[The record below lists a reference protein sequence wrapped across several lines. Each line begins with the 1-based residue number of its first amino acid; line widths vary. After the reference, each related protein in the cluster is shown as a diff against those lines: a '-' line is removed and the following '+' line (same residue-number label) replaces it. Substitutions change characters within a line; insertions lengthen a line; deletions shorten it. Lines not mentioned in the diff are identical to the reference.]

1 MASAPPVSV
10 VMNGGSPPNTMKS
23 ADPDTTAPEPGS
35 HGGGDARGPG
45 PWRMRLTLLLPL
57 LALVAGAVAGSWLAP
72 ISTPFGPAWTEPS
85 SEQPATL
92 VLINRP
98 LDDPDAIDA
107 IAAALANLGV
117 TEQSMAL
124 AVRAFAAADRP
135 PLRLGDA
142 VRLPLPDGAPLV
154 LLANTTLDGAGF
166 PGPATAAAST
176 PDSAPPGP
184 QTPTTPQ
191 AQAPTVET
199 APTGKG
205 DFDATQ
211 RAPAQQTQQPQ
222 SLAPQTVVPQQ
233 QDGAS
238 ARLYAT
244 APTLLA
250 SSVAAGW
257 LQAAQSGASTL
268 TILQIALPGAPVA
281 LPKAQFQAGVW
292 QAGALVYPYVHDLSV
307 TPVEAEE
314 MLMDR
319 DSAYRLVIRRL
330 PAEIATALP
339 ATSQTPL
346 WRRPFDALAATLPP
360 AGLTA
365 ALTPGVP
372 LAAAERPA
380 IRDDG
385 TIDAAWVNP
394 IISVLEAGPTRSW
407 VPAGAALAALYL
419 GAAVLLGAS
428 RQRPDRARRIRGFLA
443 AASLTAGAI
452 GLTLGVDPD
461 WVGVVGARPGDG
473 AVPAISLLLALVAVT
488 PALSA
493 PLLFRVPLWDGE
505 RSAGPGSDPADE
517 TTQKPDTA
525 ALRAVL
531 HRDLPT
537 ADDALGFARI
547 AHALA
552 DFLDHRNTRPPVVLA
567 VNGPWGSGKSSIMKM
582 VQVRLEPTRRFNVV
596 WFNAWR
602 YRHRD
607 EILHAFLVS
616 MSSHLSERWT
626 PLAALRLAGAR
637 LRRASLGQLLMLSM
651 PVLVAGTAL
660 IALLVPDTA
669 ALAEALARLPLAA
682 GSTDAVAAPLAAV
695 GAGGLLRYLLPF
707 RRPILRLFA
716 LNAAKRQM
724 NLEDFEREFA
734 LYREAI
740 GRRKVL
746 VVVDDLDRCEPDAV
760 VEVLRSINLIV
771 SSTEQGGCATYFM
784 LGFDAEYIVRS
795 VELHFDKHSVL
806 ADQRGDSFG
815 RQYLKKIVTL
825 GVSVPQATP
834 DALAKLAERAGR
846 RAGGPAAQPDW
857 GTWLHAKLAAHRPLL
872 QNLSLCAAAMAGL
885 LLLALNLAEP
895 EPPAATDPDPA
906 ATAAVQ
912 SDPAP
917 RVDPP
922 DESNGTA
929 ALQPVRLSAPNET
942 ATDMLPGSASGT
954 AWSVLLAALAAA
966 VLVYLLGKVEALA
979 TPVPSEP
986 DDSPEFD
993 AAVRQ
998 HAGLLPGNPRD
1009 LIRTLNLMRVIH
1021 RIQSP
1026 LEDGGA
1032 SPALFD
1038 GPPMPAE
1045 DVVVL
1050 TALQQR
1056 FPTLLSTEMLAER
1069 LVPAAEHTRP
1079 GPQVFAGLDDPRRD
1093 ELTTLLNAR
1102 PESWSALTRD
1112 SLARFLQVS
1121 RNILQTGTVGP
1132 SRAAAARPSPDRPVG
1147 TDRAGAEPIA

>member
-1 MASAPPVSV
+1 MASAPSESAVRKGEP
-10 VMNGGSPPNTMKS
+10 PPNPAQS
-23 ADPDTTAPEPGS
+23 VDPIATSTYPDGDGS
-35 HGGGDARGPG
+35 RSARGPG
-45 PWRMRLTLLLPL
+45 RWFLRLGLLLPL
-57 LALVAGAVAGSWLAP
+57 LALLAGAVTGSWLGP
-72 ISTPFGPAWTEPS
+72 ISTPVGQAWTEPDAG
-85 SEQPATL
+85 QPATL

-98 LDDPDAIDA
+98 LDDADAIEA
-107 IAAALANLGV
+107 ILSAGENEGIA
-117 TEQSMAL
+117 EQ
-124 AVRAFAAADRP
+124 AVMSAFRAFAAADRS
-135 PLRLGDA
+135 PLRLGDV
-142 VRLPLPDGAPLV
+142 VRLPLPDWAPTV

-166 PGPATAAAST
+166 PGPAVTASSA
-176 PDSAPPGP
+176 PDSAP
-184 QTPTTPQ
+184 TPPRTSDTPQ
-191 AQAPTVET
+191 AQAPTAQSAT
-199 APTGKG
+199 TGKG
-205 DFDATQ
+205 DVDAVQ
-211 RAPAQQTQQPQ
+211 RAPVQQTQEPQ
-222 SLAPQTVVPQQ
+222 TLAPQTLVPQP

-238 ARLYAT
+238 PVLYAT
-244 APTLLA
+244 APELVA

-268 TILQIALPGAPVA
+268 TILQIALADAAAA
-281 LPKAQFQAGVW
+281 LPEAQFRAGISQA
-292 QAGALVYPYVHDLSV
+292 AALMDPYARGLTV
-307 TPVEAEE
+307 TKVEAAQ
-314 MLMDR
+314 MRMDR
-319 DSAYRLVIRRL
+319 QGSYRFRIQSL
-330 PAEIATALP
+330 PGEIAAPLP
-339 ATSQTPL
+339 TTSQPPW

-360 AGLTA
+360 AGLAA
-365 ALTPGVP
+365 ALTPGVA
-372 LAAAERPA
+372 LAAADGQA

-385 TIDAAWVNP
+385 TVDPAWVNP
-394 IISVLEAGPTRSW
+394 IISVLEAGPKRSW

-419 GAAVLLGAS
+419 GAAVLLVAS
-428 RQRPDRARRIRGFLA
+428 RKRPDPARRMHGFLGA
-443 AASLTAGAI
+443 ATLMAGAI
-452 GLTLGVDPD
+452 GLTLGADPD
-461 WVGVVGARPGDG
+461 WVGVVGAGSGEG
-473 AVPAISLLLALVAVT
+473 AVPAISLLVALVALT
-488 PALSA
+488 PAWSV
-493 PLLFRVPLWDGE
+493 PLLFRLRDRAAD
-505 RSAGPGSDPADE
+505 RSVDQESAQTDE
-517 TTQKPDTA
+517 STQEPDTA

-547 AHALA
+547 ANALA

-582 VQVRLEPTRRFNVV
+582 VQARLEPTQRFNVV

-607 EILHAFLVS
+607 EILQAFLVS

-637 LRRASLGQLLMLSM
+637 LRRASLGQLLMLSV
-651 PVLVAGTAL
+651 PVVIAGTAL
-660 IALLVPDTA
+660 IALLLPDTA
-669 ALAEALARLPLAA
+669 ALAEALAQLPMVA

-695 GAGGLLRYLLPF
+695 GTGGLLRYLLPF

-795 VELHFDKHSVL
+795 VDLHFDKHAEL

-857 GTWLHAKLAAHRPLL
+857 GTWLHAKLAVHRPLL
-872 QNLSLCAAAMAGL
+872 QRLSLCAAAMAGM

-906 ATAAVQ
+906 GIAAVQ
-912 SDPAP
+912 NNPAP
-917 RVDPP
+917 RVDPA
-922 DESNGTA
+922 EQNGTA
-929 ALQPVRLSAPNET
+929 ALQPVRLSAPNEA

-979 TPVPSEP
+979 APVPAEP

-993 AAVRQ
+993 AAVRE

-1026 LEDGGA
+1026 SEDGGA
-1032 SPALFD
+1032 APALFD

-1056 FPTLLSTEMLAER
+1056 FPTLLSTEMLAGH
-1069 LVPAAEHTRP
+1069 LVPAAEHSWP

-1102 PESWSALTRD
+1102 PESWCALTRD

-1132 SRAAAARPSPDRPVG
+1132 SRAAAQPSSDRRVGPDGAGGEPV
-1147 TDRAGAEPIA
+1147 A